1 MENGGGVDLGERGGG
16 SGMGTRRSWGRT
28 NCSQDALK
36 THKQTKY
43 YQNILKRMANPFQS
57 IRSLKGLSQES
68 KKKKKSNVKMK
79 KMDNI

>member
-1 MENGGGVDLGERGGG
+1 MENGGGVDLGERGGR
-16 SGMGTRRSWGRT
+16 SGMGARRSGGRA

-43 YQNILKRMANPFQS
+43 YQNILQRMANPLQS

-68 KKKKKSNVKMK
+68 KKKKSNVKMK